1 MQPTIRK
8 CSAQYVGMAALV
20 AALGPLSATAQSVS
34 TITNTLVSDTELQL
48 TDIQEPTGGHGQAT
62 PGRKAVTELAED
74 AHANAELNTEYNS
87 DKDASPSSSAS
98 PQDAGP
104 PAPPEQPPTKPDF
117 ELYGF
122 AMLDMGYDAGQIDP
136 NWFDVER
143 PTKLPAFRDEF
154 GHDGN
159 FYAGVRQTRFGVKSN
174 IPTKFGDLKTV
185 FEFELF
191 GVGVDAG
198 QTTFRLRHAYG
209 ELGQFLAGQTWS
221 PFMDPDVFPNSIEY
235 WGPNGMVF
243 FRNVQLRWQPVH
255 NENHQ
260 VMFALE
266 RPGASADLGSVADR
280 DILQGVKFRFPAPDL
295 SGRVRYG
302 SKRTYLQ
309 IAGMLRYIA
318 WNDSA
323 PTALTNLTG
332 HTFGW
337 GAHVSSNIGLSK
349 KDAFKWSAVYGHGVE
364 NYMND
369 APVDIAP
376 KLTTNIHRPITGDP
390 LPVLGIVAFYDRYWS
405 EKWSTSIGYSLVNIT
420 DVPLQLP
427 DSFRRGQY
435 GLVNLLYYPVKDM
448 MVGGEFQWGR
458 RANFNDGWS
467 FNDYRVQFSARY
479 NFSFKHGGS

>member
-1 MQPTIRK
+1 MVATVALATLIT
-8 CSAQYVGMAALV
+8 CFSCGLLSAQTYDP
-20 AALGPLSATAQSVS
+20 GPLNASQPDHLAQPIASVGGAEGVIFADANTSGQEAPAPGTA
-34 TITNTLVSDTELQL
+34 E
-48 TDIQEPTGGHGQAT
+48 A
-62 PGRKAVTELAED
+62 
-74 AHANAELNTEYNS
+74 
-87 DKDASPSSSAS
+87 SSSSVPQS
-98 PQDAGP
+98 PP
-104 PAPPEQPPTKPDF
+104 PDKEKPEFDI
-117 ELYGF
+117 YGF
-122 AMLDMGYDAGQIDP
+122 AMMDMGYDAGQIDP
-136 NWFDVER
+136 KWFDVVR
-143 PTKLPAFRDEF
+143 PTKLPSFRDEF
-154 GHDGN
+154 GHGGN
-159 FYAGVRQTRFGVKSN
+159 FYVGVRQSRFGVKAKV
-174 IPTKFGDLKTV
+174 PTALGDLKTV

-302 SKRTYLQ
+302 SKRTYIQ

-318 WNDSA
+318 WSDTA
-323 PTALTNLTG
+323 PTATTNLTG
-332 HTFGW
+332 HTIGW
-337 GAHVSSNIGLSK
+337 GAHVSSNIGLDA
-349 KDAFKWSAVYGHGVE
+349 KDVFKWSVVYGHGVE

-376 KLTTNIHRPITGDP
+376 KVTSNTNRPITGDP

-405 EKWSTSIGYSLVNIT
+405 DKWSTSIGYSLVNID

-427 DSFRRGQY
+427 NSYRQGQY
-435 GLVNLLYYPVKDM
+435 GLVNLLYYPVKDVM
-448 MVGGEFQWGR
+448 AGGEFQWGR
-458 RANFNDGWS
+458 RKNFSDGWVYD
-467 FNDYRVQFSARY
+467 DYRIQLSFRY
-479 NFSFKHGGS
+479 NFSFKVGGDK